1 MPPSPG
7 PDPLAQALK
16 KNAQNAGL
24 HVAAG
29 EFTKALEL
37 LRKQLGIS
45 DFSPFKQAF
54 VDIHSLS
61 RLKLQTAPHSNPL
74 NYQMRF
80 IDQPYV
86 TISL

>member
-1 MPPSPG
+1 M
-7 PDPLAQALK
+7 
-16 KNAQNAGL
+16 GL

-45 DFSPFKQAF
+45 DFTPFKQAF
-54 VDIHSLS
+54 VDIHSLNK
-61 RLKLQTAPHSNPL
+61 LKLQTAPHSNPL

-80 IDQPYV
+80 VDQPYV
-86 TISL
+86 SISL